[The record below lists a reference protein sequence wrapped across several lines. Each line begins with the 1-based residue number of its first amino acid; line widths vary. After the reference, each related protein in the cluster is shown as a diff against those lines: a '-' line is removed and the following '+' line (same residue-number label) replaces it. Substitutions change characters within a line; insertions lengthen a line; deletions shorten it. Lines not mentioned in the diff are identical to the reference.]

1 MTDDLRDRLDDMM
14 AMLTPSPAPVEAA
27 MRQGKRIRWRR
38 RATAAAGLVVVI
50 AAAAIVPSAVH
61 FGTAPEPATTH
72 RGVHNSVTVQPSGP
86 HSPEGEIAQGTING
100 KPWRITISK
109 PDSIGQQCFQSAGPA
124 VGGHG
129 PKICAQD
136 TGTVVGAPIVFYESF
151 PPSDTAISGAVATDV
166 SYANVTLTD
175 GAVLRL
181 HPVKAWGARYV
192 AFVAPRGTVAK
203 VAAYSARG
211 EIASSVPDPV
221 GSVNFGTWYPP
232 GQHAPAPNHA
242 SAVIGTGTFDGNA
255 WSVRLSSGPS
265 GECVDFGGTPGCEPY
280 SRPAG
285 TAIVQYTIYG
295 GLSSAFA
302 VFFGS
307 AVPAVS
313 RIAIEFPGGKT
324 VARPVTVAGQ
334 KYWAFAAAAYK
345 SVHWTAY
352 NAAGQVVGAGAG
364 QS

>member
-1 MTDDLRDRLDDMM
+1 MTDDLRDRLDGMM

-38 RATAAAGLVVVI
+38 RATAAAGLAAVI
-50 AAAAIVPSAVH
+50 AAAAIVPSVVH
-61 FGTAPEPATTH
+61 FGAAPEPATTH
-72 RGVHNSVTVQPSGP
+72 RGVPNNVTVQPPGP
-86 HSPEGEIAQGTING
+86 HSPEGEIAQGSING

-109 PDSIGQQCFQSAGPA
+109 PNGIGQQCFQSAGQA

-129 PKICAQD
+129 PTVCAQD
-136 TGTVVGAPIVFYESF
+136 TGTVIGAPMTFYESF
-151 PPSDTAISGAVATDV
+151 PPSGMAMAGGVAADV
-166 SYANVTLTD
+166 SYADVTLTD

-203 VAAYSARG
+203 VAAYSARA
-211 EIASSVPDPV
+211 EIASSVPDPA
-221 GSVNFGTWYPP
+221 GSANFGPWYAP
-232 GQHAPAPNHA
+232 GQHGPGHA
-242 SAVIGTGTFDGNA
+242 SGVIGTGTFDGNA
-255 WSVRLSSGPS
+255 WSVRLSG
-265 GECVDFGGTPGCEPY
+265 GCVVFAGTSGCEPY
-280 SRPAG
+280 TRPAG
-285 TAIVQYTIYG
+285 TAIVQYTVYG
-295 GLSSAFA
+295 GLSSSFA

-307 AVPAVS
+307 AAPAVS
-313 RIAIEFPGGKT
+313 RIAIEFPGGQT

-352 NAAGQVVGAGAG
+352 NAAGQVVGTGTD

>member
-1 MTDDLRDRLDDMM
+1 MTDDLRDRLDDML
-14 AMLTPSPAPVEAA
+14 AKLAPSPAPIEAA

-38 RATAAAGLVVVI
+38 RATAAAGLAVVI

-61 FGTAPEPATTH
+61 FGAAPEPATTH
-72 RGVHNSVTVQPSGP
+72 RGVHNSVTVQPPGP
-86 HSPEGEIAQGTING
+86 HSPQGEIAQGTLNG
-100 KPWRITISK
+100 KPWQITISK
-109 PDSIGQQCFQSAGPA
+109 PNGIGQQCFQSAGQA

-136 TGTVVGAPIVFYESF
+136 TGTVAGAPIVFYESF
-151 PPSDTAISGAVATDV
+151 PPSDMAISGAVATDV
-166 SYANVTLTD
+166 SYATVTLTD
-175 GAVLRL
+175 GTVLRL
-181 HPVKAWGARYV
+181 HPVEARGARYV
-192 AFVAPRGTVAK
+192 AFVAPLGAVAK
-203 VAAYSARG
+203 VVAYSARG

-221 GSVNFGTWYPP
+221 GSANFSTWYPP
-232 GQHAPAPNHA
+232 GQHAPAPAHA

-280 SRPAG
+280 SRPGG
-285 TAIVQYTIYG
+285 TAIVQYTVYG

-307 AVPAVS
+307 AAPAVS
-313 RIAIEFPGGKT
+313 RIAIEFPGGQT

-352 NAAGQVVGAGAG
+352 NAAGQVVGAGTG

>member
-1 MTDDLRDRLDDMM
+1 MTDDLRDRLDDML
-14 AMLTPSPAPVEAA
+14 AKLAPSPAPIEAA

-38 RATAAAGLVVVI
+38 RATAAAGLAMVI

-61 FGTAPEPATTH
+61 FGAAPEPATTH
-72 RGVHNSVTVQPSGP
+72 RGVHYSVTVQSPGP
-86 HSPEGEIAQGTING
+86 HPSQGEIAQGIING
-100 KPWRITISK
+100 KPWQMTISK
-109 PDSIGQQCFQSAGPA
+109 PNGIGQQCFESAGAA

-129 PKICAQD
+129 PKVCAQD
-136 TGTVVGAPIVFYESF
+136 TGTVVGAPIAFYASF
-151 PPSDTAISGAVATDV
+151 PPPYLAMSGAVATDV

-175 GAVLRL
+175 GTVLRL
-181 HPVKAWGARYV
+181 HPVEAWGARYV
-192 AFVAPRGTVAK
+192 AFLAPRGAVAK
-203 VAAYSARG
+203 VAAYSTRG

-221 GSVNFGTWYPP
+221 GSANLGTWYPP
-232 GQHAPAPNHA
+232 GQHGPARA
-242 SAVIGTGTFDGNA
+242 SGVIGTGKYDGIA
-255 WSVRLSSGPS
+255 WSIRLSLGPS
-265 GECVDFGGTPGCEPY
+265 GECVDLGGTPGCEPY

-285 TAIVQYTIYG
+285 TAIVQYFVLG
-295 GLSSAFA
+295 GLSGAIA

-307 AVPAVS
+307 AAPAVS

-352 NAAGQVVGAGAG
+352 NAAGQVVGAGTG

>member
-1 MTDDLRDRLDDMM
+1 MTDDLRDRLDDML
-14 AMLTPSPAPVEAA
+14 AKIAPSPAPIEAA

-38 RATAAAGLVVVI
+38 RATAAAGLAMVI

-61 FGTAPEPATTH
+61 FGAAPEPATTH
-72 RGVHNSVTVQPSGP
+72 RGVHYSVTVQPPGP
-86 HSPEGEIAQGTING
+86 HPSQGEIAQGTING
-100 KPWRITISK
+100 KPWQMTISK
-109 PDSIGQQCFQSAGPA
+109 PNDIGQQCFESAGAA

-136 TGTVVGAPIVFYESF
+136 TGTVAGAPIAFYASF
-151 PPSDTAISGAVATDV
+151 SPPYLAMSGAVATDV

-175 GAVLRL
+175 GTVLRL
-181 HPVKAWGARYV
+181 HPVEVWGARYV
-192 AFVAPRGTVAK
+192 AFLAPRGAVAK

-211 EIASSVPDPV
+211 EIASSVPDPA
-221 GSVNFGTWYPP
+221 GSANFDTWYPP
-232 GQHAPAPNHA
+232 GQHGPAPARA
-242 SAVIGTGTFDGNA
+242 SGVIGTGTFDDTA
-255 WSVRLSSGPS
+255 WSVRLGSS
-265 GECVDFGGTPGCEPY
+265 GECVEFGGTPGCEPY

-285 TAIVQYTIYG
+285 TAIVQYVVFG

-307 AVPAVS
+307 AAPAVS
-313 RIAIEFPGGKT
+313 RIAIEFPGGQT

-334 KYWAFAAAAYK
+334 KYWAFAAVAYK

-352 NAAGQVVGAGAG
+352 NAAGQVVGAGTG